1 MLKKV
6 YFSTLFYTF
15 LHFPKTQKIDKKTNE
30 KSKENYKKLQKT
42 KIDKK
47 EK

>member
-1 MLKKV
+1 M
-6 YFSTLFYTF
+6 YFFTLFFTF
-15 LHFPKTQKIDKKTNE
+15 LHFPKTQKIDKKTSE

-47 EK
+47 GK